1 MRRALLVVFA
11 TMAAISVSAG
21 PAVAGD
27 FRKMPAPGAAQKLR
41 LAPSE
46 IQARSGSKVY
56 IVQLAAK
63 PAASYK
69 GGIAGFAKTAPAK
82 GQRYNA
88 HSGEAQMYARR
99 LEAQQDALL
108 KAVGAS
114 DKKIYSYVHT
124 LNGFAAKLTA
134 GQAAKLRKD
143 KSVLRVWE
151 DRRIPVDTNNT
162 PSYLGIT
169 NTTRGLRNAFNLT
182 GEGVIIGVIDS
193 GAVQEHPSFAGT
205 GFGAPPAGWAG
216 ICQAGEGW
224 DANDCNNK
232 LIGARFYADGFLAS
246 DTIVDGDFMSP
257 RDSDGHGTHTAST
270 AGGNKARATL
280 NGVRLGPWVSGMA
293 YRARIAVYKACWQ
306 APDAP
311 QAGCDFSDTVAATED
326 AIADGVDVINFSIG
340 TAQGFDDPQDLAFLG
355 AFDAGVVVARS
366 AGNEGPGPGS
376 TAAGEPW
383 AITVAAST
391 HRGNAFA
398 TATRINAP
406 APVAGDFAS
415 IEGAITMPLIDS
427 GPITADVAAAN
438 PADACAAIAA
448 LDGIALIARG
458 GCDFSVKIENAVAA
472 GADAVIVYTQAGNP
486 KVVMGGTASVA
497 TQSIPGV
504 MVDNEVGVA
513 LADQIA
519 NAQTVN
525 ATLSAGVFVTERLTG
540 NIMADFSS
548 RGPYTTEPNWLK
560 PDVSGPGVQVLA
572 GSTPEPNSGATGDF
586 FAYLS
591 GTSMATPHVAGIA
604 ALLLE
609 AHPDWSPAIVKS
621 ALMTTAGRRM
631 VKEDG
636 VTKADPF
643 DLGSGMIIPNRAN
656 DPGLAYDSA
665 LWEYLAATCGTVTP
679 LVVPDDCQFLADNGY
694 SLDPSDLNLASIA
707 VDGLIGSKTVTRTVT
722 NVSNAAETY
731 TADISS
737 PLGFR
742 TKVNPTSLTLA
753 AGESATFTVT
763 ISNKNASPGQW
774 SFGSLT
780 WRSGTHNVR
789 SPIAVNAQTVD
800 APAAVTGEG
809 ADGTAAIGVTF
820 GFNGTYTPG
829 AHGMVEP
836 FLTQIAVEDDPA
848 DEFGFDFGPDEPLVY
863 LFEAPEGA
871 AALQFAT
878 YDAYNEVSGN
888 DLDLYVFYCPD
899 FVCTQVGASLTATAD
914 ELVRV
919 PQPVNDPNV
928 DDPYAVFVHGF
939 STVGGAVANAVFFDW
954 TVEGATGNLTVDPA
968 TINARIGQTGTVN
981 AAWTGL
987 TEGPT
992 EKWVGAV
999 SHSSAGGIEGLTM
1012 IGVDLDPDGGYC
1024 DVVECV
1030 P

>member
-1 MRRALLVVFA
+1 MRRAVLVVFA
-11 TMAAISVSAG
+11 TMAAIAISGG

-27 FRKMPAPGAAQKLR
+27 FRKMPAASAARKLH
-41 LAPSE
+41 LSPAE
-46 IQARSGSKVY
+46 IAARSGSNVY
-56 IVQLAAK
+56 IVQLAEK
-63 PAASYK
+63 PASAYQ
-69 GGIAGFAKTAPAK
+69 GGIAGFSKSAPAK

-88 HSGEAQMYARR
+88 HSGEAQAYAAR
-99 LEAQQDALL
+99 LVQKQDALL
-108 KAVGAS
+108 RTVGAS
-114 DKKIYSYVHT
+114 DKKIYSYVHAM
-124 LNGFAAKLTA
+124 NGFAAKLTRS
-134 GQAAKLRKD
+134 QAAKLQ
-143 KSVLRVWE
+143 KSKGVLKVWQ

-162 PSYLGIT
+162 PSYLGLT
-169 NTTRGLRNAFNLT
+169 NADHGLRNALGLT

-193 GAVQEHPSFAGT
+193 GAVQEHPSLAGT
-205 GFGAPPAGWAG
+205 GFGAPPAQWAG
-216 ICQAGEGW
+216 TCEAGEGW

-232 LIGARFYADGFLAS
+232 LIGARFYNEGFLAG
-246 DTIVDGDFMSP
+246 DTIVDGDFLSP
-257 RDSDGHGTHTAST
+257 RDSDGHGTHTATT
-270 AGGNKARATL
+270 AGGNKVRGTL
-280 NGVRLGPWVSGMA
+280 NGTRLTWVSGMA
-293 YRARIAVYKACWQ
+293 PRARIAVYKACWQ

-311 QAGCDFSDTVAATED
+311 QAGCDFSDTVAATDD
-326 AIADGVDVINFSIG
+326 AVADGVDVINFSIG
-340 TAQGFDDPQDLAFLG
+340 TAQGFDDPQDIAFLF
-355 AFDAGVVVARS
+355 AVDAGVVVARS
-366 AGNEGPGPGS
+366 SGNEGPAPGT

-383 AITVAAST
+383 NITVAAAT

-406 APVAGDFAS
+406 APVAGDYPS
-415 IEGAITMPLIDS
+415 YEGAITQPLVDS
-427 GPITADVAAAN
+427 GPFTGDVAVAD
-438 PADACAAIAA
+438 PADACAAIAP

-458 GCDFSVKIENAVAA
+458 TCDFSVKITNAVNA

-486 KVVMGGTASVA
+486 RVVMGGTATPESLSV
-497 TQSIPGV
+497 PGV

-548 RGPYTTEPNWLK
+548 RGPYTTEANWLK
-560 PDVSGPGVQVLA
+560 PDVAGPGVQVLA

-586 FAYLS
+586 FKYLS

-609 AHPDWSPAIVKS
+609 AHPAWTPGIVKS

-643 DLGSGMIIPNRAN
+643 DLGSGMIIPNRAV
-656 DPGLAYDSA
+656 DPGLAYDNGF
-665 LWEYLAATCGTVTP
+665 LDFLAASCGSDTP
-679 LVVPDDCQFLADNGY
+679 LVSPDDCTELTGIGF
-694 SLDPSDLNLASIA
+694 STDPSDLNLASIA

-722 NVSNAAETY
+722 NVSGASETY
-731 TADISS
+731 TADVSS

-742 TKVNPTSLTLA
+742 TKVNPTSFTIG
-753 AGESATFTVT
+753 AGETATYTVT

-800 APAAVTGEG
+800 APAVVTGTPG
-809 ADGTAAIGVTF
+809 ADGTAAVEVTF

-836 FLTQIAVEDDPA
+836 FLTQFAVEDDPA
-848 DEFGFDFGPDEPLVY
+848 DSFDFSLEADEPLVY
-863 LFEAPEGA
+863 LFDAPEGA
-871 AALQFAT
+871 AALEFAT

-899 FVCTQVGASLTATAD
+899 FECTQVGASLTATAD
-914 ELVRV
+914 ELVRI
-919 PQPVNDPNV
+919 PQPLSDPNI

-939 STVGGAVANAVFFDW
+939 STVGGATANAVFFDW
-954 TVEGATGNLTVDPA
+954 TVEGAVGNLTVDPE

-987 TEGPT
+987 TSGPT

-999 SHSSAGGIEGLTM
+999 SHSSANGIEGLTM
-1012 IGVDLDPDGGYC
+1012 IEVDNDPDGGYC
-1024 DVVECV
+1024 DVVECA